1 MCAAICYTY
10 EFYITCMASALAV
23 VLGPCCGSVLHLMRN
38 FLMATCFGTD
48 ASEEGW
54 IQILRLCQGW
64 LALVACRSLYL
75 SQDLSSMSVMQALAE
90 AGLRGADWPE
100 EVEGTY
106 LRMDVPH
113 VVPHLLSWLEQQ
125 KPGTVKR

>member
-1 MCAAICYTY
+1 MQ
-10 EFYITCMASALAV
+10 AV
-23 VLGPCCGSVLHLMRN
+23 V
-38 FLMATCFGTD
+38 
-48 ASEEGW
+48 
-54 IQILRLCQGW
+54 
-64 LALVACRSLYL
+64 
-75 SQDLSSMSVMQALAE
+75 E

-125 KPGTVKR
+125 KPGRVKP

>member
-1 MCAAICYTY
+1 
-10 EFYITCMASALAV
+10 
-23 VLGPCCGSVLHLMRN
+23 
-38 FLMATCFGTD
+38 
-48 ASEEGW
+48 
-54 IQILRLCQGW
+54 
-64 LALVACRSLYL
+64 
-75 SQDLSSMSVMQALAE
+75 MSVMQALAE